1 MDELTLAELLCARLC
16 HDLSGP
22 VGATAAGTE
31 LFEGMG
37 TTDAETLSLVA
48 TSAQGAAARLRFLR
62 AALGPTAQNPMAASA
77 LRHLVSQHLGTQASA
92 AAAAVTLTWGALP
105 DPVAGETARL
115 LLNLII
121 LGLGA
126 LPRGGRLVVDAGP
139 AGPSLL
145 IHGEPASLS
154 DDIRA
159 VLVDGAA
166 PAGPRSAQARL
177 TRLLAEKSGAH
188 LIVSYDD
195 RGLTLAVRVD

>member
-37 TTDAETLSLVA
+37 GADPETLALVA

-62 AALGPTAQNPMAASA
+62 AALGPTAQTPMAAAA
-77 LRHLVSQHLGTQASA
+77 LRHLVVQHLNTQASA
-92 AAAAVTLTWGALP
+92 AGAAVTLTWVGLP
-105 DPVAGETARL
+105 DPVAGDTVRL
-115 LLNLII
+115 VLNLLI

-126 LPRGGRLVVDAGP
+126 LPRGGRLVIDCGAD
-139 AGPSLL
+139 GPSLL

-159 VLVDGAA
+159 VLIDGRM
-166 PAGPRSAQARL
+166 PAGPRAAQARL
-177 TRLLAEKSGAH
+177 VRLLAEKSGAR

-195 RGLTLAVRVD
+195 RGLTLAVRAD